1 MVYISNTGAYYMAN
15 NSAPGVATVNISG
28 TSVSVSAYAVGS
40 TQIAICQNGGQCST
54 LYVTVSSQ
62 TQTQP
67 TETQTYFSLSR
78 YLGPGDKGEDVLQ
91 LQKALAKLGL
101 LSATPNGYYGLATA
115 AAVKSFQ
122 SQKSIK
128 QTGNVGVATKAAL
141 ENARIAMS
149 SSSSSI
155 SDIQATI
162 DALMAQIRAIRGY

>member
-1 MVYISNTGAYYMAN
+1 MAN